1 VIDIQTETLIP
12 LTEACRL
19 VPPGRGGRQTHLSTI
34 LRWILKGS
42 KGPGGHLIRLEA
54 MRVGGRWM
62 TSAAALQR
70 FAEALT
76 PHLAADDGRAAVPSP
91 RTPGQRQR
99 ASDRAGA
106 ELEKLGI

>member
-1 VIDIQTETLIP
+1 MIDIQTEPLIS
-12 LTEACRL
+12 LSTACGL
-19 VPPGRGGRQTHLSTI
+19 VPPGRSGRQTHLSTL

-42 KGPGGHLIRLEA
+42 KGPGGRTIRLEA

-62 TSAAALQR
+62 TSAAALQP

-76 PHLAADDGRAAVPSP
+76 PRLDANDKTVPVPPP
-91 RTPGQRQR
+91 RTSGQRQR

-106 ELEKLGI
+106 ALEKLGI